1 MAVASF
7 PEKGAQIRHK
17 TDGTLGDVYA
27 SDPAKDI
34 LTVRWPTVPGAYATR
49 DCSFEQFA
57 RDWELTGVHLAAERP
72 GRTAPLILGLLI
84 LMFFV
89 FVLARTRWS
98 SYTAYDVS
106 KILAA
111 DSLATLD
118 DPQAL
123 DQKYGAQASTQCA
136 AGVAAFLG
144 SVAGNNYQWNP
155 AGTAFSTY
163 RTNVTTPGVLTV
175 VSNQA
180 QIASAAGVLEP
191 IVLLCNYDTQN
202 RKVLSYS
209 YTAQPAVQ

>member
-7 PEKGAQIRHK
+7 PEKGAQIRRK
-17 TDGTLGDVYA
+17 NDGTLGDVYA
-27 SDPAKDI
+27 SEPAKDI

-57 RDWELTGVHLAAERP
+57 RDWEPTGVHLAAERP
-72 GRTAPLILGLLI
+72 GRTAPLIIGLVI

-89 FVLARTRWS
+89 FVLARTRWP

-123 DQKYGAQASTQCA
+123 DQKYGAQASAQCG
-136 AGVAAFLG
+136 AGADAYLG
-144 SVAGNNYQWNP
+144 SIAGNNYEWDP
-155 AGTAFSTY
+155 AGTAFNTY
-163 RTNVTTPGVLTV
+163 RTNVTAPGVLTV
-175 VSNQA
+175 VSSQA
-180 QIASAAGVLEP
+180 QIATAAGVLQP
-191 IVLLCNYDTQN
+191 IVLLCNYDTRH

-209 YTAQPAVQ
+209 YTVQPGVQ